1 MDLSNFSLEKETST
15 EMHVKHP
22 SGKTLV
28 LDKASMSDKAKSL
41 VKKMACGGSVKGYY
55 DGETVEDTSHVY
67 GADDVDNK
75 IAQEKQHAK
84 DVTSQNTD
92 ASKDTTDVKTD
103 DQKARAKEAAA
114 TYGYAQGGK
123 IPHYYDGTGSVG
135 ENSVLAAPP
144 QQNPIDLATQVSLPN
159 PDAPQAA
166 LSQPPPQQ
174 AAQDPMIQSKMSQ
187 NDLLNRGI
195 KNLDAL
201 GTAQQGA
208 AGQANKAYGEYE
220 DASEDLL
227 SPNELME
234 DHMRKNEELG
244 KAYMENKLDPDRYWN
259 NQSTAS
265 KIGAGISMV
274 IGGLSSGLTG
284 KDNPA
289 LTYFNRAIDQDIDAQ
304 KNEQGKKLNLW
315 KMNKEAMGDEMRANL
330 ATQNQLYTG
339 LQAKLA
345 KASAGVQAPE
355 AKFHIQQMQDQL
367 EQQKIGNTQRLG
379 LLTQGQGPSGQGLSS
394 ADPLQIATD
403 PNIVP
408 ADRQKEVIDQIGKA
422 QYVSKNAVQL
432 RALYDQAEKEQSIA
446 SRAGR
451 LGFESPALKS
461 LKLLAVPLL
470 KDNDGRVNEAAVQS
484 FNESLPGTFEKQSTT
499 DTLRSGFNNFIKM
512 HQEAP
517 AAKAY
522 GLDPERFKSTSTSPQ
537 ASFSPQEQ
545 QYYNWAKA
553 NPSDPKAQAVFKK
566 LGVK

>member
-1 MDLSNFSLEKETST
+1 MDLSNFSLEKETPT

-41 VKKMACGGSVKGYY
+41 VKKMACGGAVAHY
-55 DGETVEDTSHVY
+55 DQGTGDVGGEDTSHVY

-75 IAQEKQHAK
+75 IKNENQHAK
-84 DVTSQNTD
+84 DVTSQ
-92 ASKDTTDVKTD
+92 AQPQSSDTTDVRTD
-103 DQKARAKEAAA
+103 DQKARAKQA
-114 TYGYAQGGK
+114 TADYGYA
-123 IPHYYDGTGSVG
+123 DGGSVIG
-135 ENSVLAAPP
+135 QNSVLAAPP
-144 QQNPIDLATQVSLPN
+144 EQNPVDIATQVNLPN

-166 LSQPPPQQ
+166 VSQPPPQ
-174 AAQDPMIQSKMSQ
+174 APQDPMISSKLDQNALLTKEQGEAQDLGQSQINAGNQAVKANS
-187 NDLLNRGI
+187 DLASGLGGLKTANQI
-195 KNLDAL
+195 NAEFEAKDDAL
-201 GTAQQGA
+201 G
-208 AGQANKAYGEYE
+208 KAFL
-220 DASEDLL
+220 DS
-227 SPNELME
+227 
-234 DHMRKNEELG
+234 KI
-244 KAYMENKLDPDRYWN
+244 DPDRYWHN
-259 NQSTAS
+259 MGTGSKITAGIALALGG
-265 KIGAGISMV
+265 IGAG
-274 IGGLSSGLTG
+274 LTG
-284 KDNPA
+284 QKNPA
-289 LTYFNRAIDQDIDAQ
+289 TEWFNRAIDHDIDAQ
-304 KNEQGKKLNLW
+304 KNDQGKAGTLW
-315 KMNKEAMGDEMRANL
+315 KMNREALGDDMKANL
-330 ATQNQLYTG
+330 ATQNQMITAA
-339 LQAKLA
+339 QAKLS
-345 KASAGVQAPE
+345 KAAASVQAPE
-355 AKFHIQQMQDQL
+355 AKYNAAKVIDSL
-367 EQQKIGNTQRLG
+367 EQQKIGNRQRLG
-379 LLTQGQGPSGQGLSS
+379 LLTQGTGPGGNGLSG

-403 PNIVP
+403 PNVVP